1 MSTADKKYIRRRRGA
16 CDSCKQRKVRCDG
29 ENPCAACHRSSTT
42 CRYQQPSTRPK
53 HGVHHSI
60 DTEIAQCR
68 RPHSLLLN
76 TAFSPTWE
84 RGTEFPYYATDD
96 SQWSS
101 APWRGEFPHNL
112 IFSPD
117 IECFQGANIDSDYAW
132 QSIWT
137 YPSTED
143 QVKAQQ
149 NVGFDS
155 TLQTGLS
162 YGGYMSADSGE
173 QSSTALLTPSPERS
187 FEDHAVFPSGQV
199 ENLDPYQT
207 IYPAPSFSAKALF
220 SDLRFTNLGKL
231 GEHIDVS
238 TLLDDVQRQ
247 HWMLNRPS
255 LPIIPINTRYDTQ
268 TKCYLDACYNES
280 FGLSIFIRREYLDWV
295 AREVLVRKSEHETSV
310 ILLYSALAIGCYVV
324 KVEQGGDIKQGLAEA
339 YSLFRVAEER
349 RSSMEVRNL
358 SKETFLST
366 LVMTLFARKCN
377 RELESELLSVT
388 ASVSN
393 GLELHSI
400 VLLSDLCNS
409 EQEKLDLQRAYWLF
423 YSIEKS
429 HSLRLGKYSLI
440 DDNFLDHQPPSH
452 VMKTDLLSPNSS
464 SEGLQNTD
472 FDDLLLLQCQ
482 FAKICSLITT
492 KLYSSHGLR
501 KSPTELFNSMFQ
513 LGGMLKHWKDSIP
526 ISSRPLDLSSA
537 STFVPELCRAS
548 QERIASSYQ
557 YYEALLAI
565 HGRWRLCNPLRMT
578 DEDMAH
584 MSTSREICLN
594 VARMV
599 LHTSSEFRIATLL
612 SDWSLTQIP
621 ICSLFII
628 FLETVDLETN
638 GSKEDMLPYLSIAE
652 GFYGRLSVLE
662 NEPYKSVLSL
672 TRIIR
677 QILNR

>member
-1 MSTADKKYIRRRRGA
+1 MISTAHN
-16 CDSCKQRKVRCDG
+16 C
-29 ENPCAACHRSSTT
+29 PSSVLVPHVVTNSHL
-42 CRYQQPSTRPK
+42 RVPSM
-53 HGVHHSI
+53 V
-60 DTEIAQCR
+60 
-68 RPHSLLLN
+68 
-76 TAFSPTWE
+76 PTWE

-96 SQWSS
+96 GQWSS

-155 TLQTGLS
+155 SLQTGLS

-187 FEDHAVFPSGQV
+187 FEDHAVFPTGPV

-207 IYPAPSFSAKALF
+207 IYPGISFISYPQNIETKLFFTAPSFSAKALF

-255 LPIIPINTRYDTQ
+255 LPIIPVNTRYDTQ

-280 FGLSIFIRREYLDWV
+280 FGLSIFIRREYLDWL

-377 RELESELLSVT
+377 RELESELLSVA

-393 GLELHSI
+393 GLELHCI
-400 VLLSDLCNS
+400 VSLADLCNS

-429 HSLRLGKYSLI
+429 HSLRLGKYSVCAPKIAVAGTLLISYQLI

-452 VMKTDLLSPNSS
+452 VIKTDLSPNSS
-464 SEGLQNTD
+464 SEGHQNTD

-548 QERIASSYQ
+548 QERLASSYQ